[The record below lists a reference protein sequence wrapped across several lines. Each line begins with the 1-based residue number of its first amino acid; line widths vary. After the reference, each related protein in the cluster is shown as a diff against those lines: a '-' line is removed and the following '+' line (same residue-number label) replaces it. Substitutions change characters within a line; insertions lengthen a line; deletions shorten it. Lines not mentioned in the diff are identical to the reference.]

1 VTAPRLE
8 NRVRPTN
15 PFIEFG
21 REEID
26 QSLHERFERIA
37 SKYPTAIAVKT
48 DRQTVTYD
56 ALNKEANRLA
66 RAIRSQRNASIR
78 NPAAV
83 LVEQGPQAIAA
94 LFGVLK
100 AGRIYVPM
108 DPGHARA
115 RAAYMLEDSQASL
128 IVTDERNLPLAQ
140 ELSAGKTP
148 LLVLEQCAGFAT
160 EELRDSRVA
169 PGHVACIMY
178 TSGST
183 GQPKGIMHCHRG
195 LLHDCLRR
203 TNLLH
208 LGPADRWTLLS
219 SGTSQS
225 LKNVLGALLNGGS
238 LYPLDVRKK
247 GAGVLVDFLI
257 REDITIY
264 SSVATLFREFL
275 ATLTDN
281 KQFPRLRLLYVGGEQ
296 VYRRDFEFFQK
307 HFAPNCL
314 LVNTLSASETGAICH
329 YLVDRQSRIESNTV
343 PVGYPL
349 QDMKVLLLDDAGQ
362 ETAVSEVGEIVV
374 ESPFLSLGYWRRP
387 DLTQEAFHSAANGSE
402 ARVYRTGDLGR
413 WLRDGSLEYV
423 GRKDSQVKIRG
434 YRVEVSEIELALQA
448 CHRIKQAIVVG
459 REDVPGQKR
468 LIAYVVVAGSTALT
482 NPELRRL
489 LADRVPDYMIPAAF
503 VILHSLPLLPSGKV
517 DYAALPAPSPKRP
530 ELSNAYAPPRS
541 PIETT
546 MACIWAEVLGL
557 EQVGIHDSFLELGG
571 NSLQAGRIIARVVRV
586 LGVELQ
592 LDSLFQ
598 SPTVAE
604 MSQLVVDGKI
614 SQWDATELAD
624 VITELQSLSS
634 EQAREFLAEES
645 QS

>member
-15 PFIEFG
+15 PFIEFR
-21 REEID
+21 REEIE
-26 QSLHERFERIA
+26 QPLYKRFEQIVRQH
-37 SKYPTAIAVKT
+37 PTAIAVKT

-66 RAIRSQRNASIR
+66 WAILSQRNAAIR
-78 NPAAV
+78 NPVV
-83 LVEQGPQAIAA
+83 LMVEQGPQAIAA

-100 AGRIYVPM
+100 AGRIYVPV
-108 DPGHARA
+108 DPSHACA
-115 RAAYMLEDSQASL
+115 RAACMLEDSQASL
-128 IVTDERNLPLAQ
+128 IVTNERNLPLAQ
-140 ELSAGKTP
+140 KLSAGKTP
-148 LLVLEQCAGFAT
+148 LIVLEQCAGFAT
-160 EELRDSRVA
+160 EELQDSHVA
-169 PGHVACIMY
+169 PDDAACIMY

-183 GQPKGIMHCHRG
+183 GQPKGIVHCHRG

-208 LGPADRWTLLS
+208 LGPGDRWTLLS

-238 LYPLDVRKK
+238 LYPLDVKKK
-247 GAGVLVDFLI
+247 GTGALVDFLI

-275 ATLTDN
+275 AALTDD
-281 KQFPRLRLLYVGGEQ
+281 KQFPSLRLLYVGGEP
-296 VYRRDFEFFQK
+296 VYRHDFEFFQK
-307 HFAPNCL
+307 RFAPHCL
-314 LVNTLSASETGAICH
+314 LVNTLSSSETGAICH
-329 YLVDRQSRIESNTV
+329 HLVDRQSRIASNTV

-349 QDMKVLLLDDAGQ
+349 QEMKVLLLDDAGQ
-362 ETAVSEVGEIVV
+362 ETADHEVGEIVV

-387 DLTQEAFHSAANGSE
+387 DLTRGAFQPAANGSE

-413 WLRDGSLEYV
+413 WLPDGSLEYV

-448 CHRIKQAIVVG
+448 CHCVKQSIVVG
-459 REDVPGQKR
+459 REDMPGQKR
-468 LIAYVVVAGSTALT
+468 LVAYVVSAGSTTPTSA
-482 NPELRRL
+482 ELRRL

-503 VILHSLPLLPSGKV
+503 VILHSFPLLPSGKV
-517 DYAALPAPSPKRP
+517 DCAALPAPCPERP

-546 MACIWAEVLGL
+546 LAYIWAEVLGF

-571 NSLQAGRIIARVVRV
+571 NSLQGSRIIARVVRTF
-586 LGVELQ
+586 GVELR
-592 LDSLFQ
+592 LDSLLQ

-604 MSQLVVDGKI
+604 MSRLVTHGQD
-614 SQWDATELAD
+614 SQWDATELANM
-624 VITELQSLSS
+624 ITELQSLSS
-634 EQAREFLAEES
+634 EEIREFLSEES
-645 QS
+645 PS